1 MIHKITQNKILILG
15 ALFICHFMIAQNSP
29 SANYPSKAKNN
40 KKETNKKV
48 PTLVAEY
55 DFQAGTY
62 KTNKLN
68 PKHNQPIVLKVTNIN
83 RLANQVFFSTNDVKI
98 QLNEDNNQ
106 RYVEKI
112 IKENKITEPITTA
125 SINTEVSAPKDA
137 EFKESTDNKMDPQE
151 KMKLYGDIKIFED
164 NKTDQENALII
175 TSNTVLEKKQAVN
188 IAKKDYDE
196 AVNKLNQ
203 ISEVEKLA
211 ANTIDELQTDIKNKE
226 IVLNTAKSELTK
238 EELNKEMILK
248 KLERIDFQINSL
260 HNKLEIYGNILKNF
274 TSKTNLILEKFDNI
288 QINIMNINRINAA
301 YNSYINYII
310 NPNLTR
316 TQYKN
321 EVAGICVVLDKEK
334 TNDYQ
339 LYIKEYEKSFR
350 EFLSQYNT
358 TFNGDLF
365 FEIAK
370 VNKSY
375 ADLVKLKFD
384 NVKKEAESI
393 NVQVNPNE
401 LRKKLN
407 DVEIIDSFL
416 STENA
421 FTTFSDVIQPLEDFV
436 EINVQ
441 INQKSELGTSIIKQ
455 NPKEFTYREYVRR
468 GVRWD
473 FSAGSVF
480 DFGIANQEY
489 EVRENP
495 ANATNARPTYNI
507 IQNNSSLYTPTI
519 AGLMHT
525 SFRSSS
531 MFALGFSLGLSID
544 LTSFNLNSFFPG
556 VSLLVGKK
564 EKTIFTIGPA
574 LKKVKQIKAIYDT
587 TSSYSTPISVSDIT
601 SDQYRLGWFVGISYN
616 LTNSQ
621 KSKIK
626 LAN

>member
-1 MIHKITQNKILILG
+1 MNYKITRNKILILG
-15 ALFICHFMIAQNSP
+15 ALFTTHFMLGQNSP
-29 SANYPSKAKNN
+29 SPHYPSRAKSS
-40 KKETNKKV
+40 KKNTPTKT

-55 DFQAGTY
+55 DFSTGTY
-62 KTNKLN
+62 KTDKLK
-68 PKHNQPIVLKVTNIN
+68 PRHNQPIILKITNIN
-83 RLANQVFFSTNDVKI
+83 RLANQVIFTTNDMKI
-98 QLNEDNNQ
+98 QSSLED
-106 RYVEKI
+106 EKAAEKA
-112 IKENKITEPITTA
+112 IKNNKITEPITTA

-137 EFKESTDNKMDPQE
+137 EFKESTENKMDPQE
-151 KMKLYGDIKIFED
+151 KMKLNGDIKIFED
-164 NKTDQENALII
+164 NKIEQENALII

-188 IAKKDYDE
+188 IAKNDYDE

-203 ISEVEKLA
+203 VTEVEKLA
-211 ANTIDELQTDIKNKE
+211 TTTIDELQTDIKNKE
-226 IVLNTAKSELTK
+226 IVLNTAKSELTR

-248 KLERIDFQINSL
+248 KIERIDFQINAL
-260 HNKLEIYGNILKNF
+260 HNKLEVYGNILKNF
-274 TSKTNLILEKFDNI
+274 TTKTNLILEKFDNI

-316 TQYKN
+316 AQYKS
-321 EVAGICVVLDKEK
+321 EVGGICVVLDKEK

-350 EFLSQYNT
+350 DFISQYNT

-384 NVKKEAESI
+384 NVKKEAENI
-393 NVQVNPNE
+393 NLLVNPNE

-421 FTTFSDVIQPLEDFV
+421 FTTFSSVIQPLEDYL
-436 EINVQ
+436 EINVK
-441 INQKSELGTSIIKQ
+441 INQTNDLGTSIIKQ
-455 NPKEFTYREYVRR
+455 SPKEFTYREYVR
-468 GVRWD
+468 GGLRWD

-480 DFGIANQEY
+480 DFGIKNQEY
-489 EVRENP
+489 EVKENL
-495 ANATNARPTYNI
+495 ATTTNGKSTYNI
-507 IQNNSSLYTPTI
+507 IENNRTLYTPTI

-564 EKTIFTIGPA
+564 EKTIFTVGPA
-574 LKKVKQIKAIYDT
+574 LKKVRQIKAIYDT
-587 TSSYSTPISVSDIT
+587 TTSYNSPISVSDIT
-601 SDQYRLGWFVGISYN
+601 SDQYRMGWFVGVSYN

-621 KSKIK
+621 KSKVK